1 MDETEFWELV
11 DDAREAAEGDPEEQA
26 DLLVDR
32 LAQLDPDSVLDFA
45 RHFESRYNR
54 AYRWD
59 LWGAAWVLLDGASDD
74 AFDFFRCWLI
84 GQGREVFEGAVHDPD
99 SLAELLDE
107 FDEEIDGDGEELG
120 YAADEAYEQLT
131 GVVAPD
137 LAIAPAPAEPE
148 GTSAR
153 LRERAAP
160 RGALSPAVGAL
171 QGLTRARYRRRAR
184 RRRRTHQRD
193 DGREARQAGSASGV
207 DARFCQAPGVG
218 DRVVQRGRVGL
229 AEGGRGD
236 RCRAQDDG
244 RDRAEHRPGAARC
257 HRPRTRLS
265 GAPACLGAFVRLPFM
280 IPTSSRLP
288 VGTTVGDR
296 DLRRPRVRCGL
307 RCGSAGRP
315 WSRAASCR
323 ISGRRACRA
332 APGQLVM

>member
-99 SLAELLDE
+99 ALAGLLGE

-137 LAIAPAPAEPE
+137 LAIAPPPPEPE
-148 GTSAR
+148 GTP
-153 LRERAAP
+153 LDFENE
-160 RGALSPAVGAL
+160 
-171 QGLTRARYRRRAR
+171 GL
-184 RRRRTHQRD
+184 
-193 DGREARQAGSASGV
+193 
-207 DARFCQAPGVG
+207 
-218 DRVVQRGRVGL
+218 L
-229 AEGGRGD
+229 AERYPRLWERFRG
-236 RCRAQDDG
+236 
-244 RDRAEHRPGAARC
+244 
-257 HRPRTRLS
+257 
-265 GAPACLGAFVRLPFM
+265 
-280 IPTSSRLP
+280 
-288 VGTTVGDR
+288 
-296 DLRRPRVRCGL
+296 
-307 RCGSAGRP
+307 
-315 WSRAASCR
+315 
-323 ISGRRACRA
+323 
-332 APGQLVM
+332 